1 MRIAIHVLIPAVLAV
16 SVFGSGTLQTT
27 APQTTALQTAVP
39 QTPRREPA
47 GIKALMRH
55 VIPGTRDLS
64 LIVELTDPGVLEM
77 MALQAAPDT
86 ATTAALG
93 QGRAQ
98 ARLSAPEAVA
108 YRTQLKRTRDLMTTR
123 LGALNGVQ
131 VQGSTELVIN
141 SLFVRTPVEQYDAI
155 RRMPGVKKVYFS
167 RIQHMALDTAKNV
180 VNASGLWNAAGVG
193 GQANAGNG
201 VKIGIIDTG
210 IDYTHPMFADTTTT
224 LPAGFPKYDTTADK
238 ALTNHKVIAAWDF
251 VHSQYGYSTQII
263 NDARDE
269 VGHGTF
275 NAGVSAGKI
284 VTAPPDANVGAI
296 SGMAPGAFLGNYKV
310 FGTPGINDGATT
322 LGIIAAI
329 EQAVSDGM
337 NVVSLSLGGLDWVP
351 PSEDPEVTAI
361 HNATAAGVVVV
372 VAAGNE
378 GNDPHTVASPGTS
391 PDAIT
396 VGAVWNS
403 RALGPGLHVTGPG
416 SVPSNL
422 QSVSYVIGTGP
433 TISSAIPTAPVVDV
447 ASLDGTGLA
456 CAALPS
462 GTLTAKIALIARGQ
476 CTFLIKAT
484 NASSAGARAVI
495 VYDNVP
501 GDPPFGMGGLSSSGP
516 PAVMISY
523 SDALNLKTFLAAN
536 PGGTASIDISNVVKS
551 VPTTPAILAS
561 FSGRGPSADFGIK
574 PDLSAVGVNVYSA
587 TENTYTAGG
596 MYSATR
602 YSYGDGT
609 SFSTPMVAGAAAG
622 IMQLFPNLTAAQV
635 KSAIVNTASQTV
647 TIDGTTPATVTQ
659 TGAGLLNMGNA
670 ATAGAVF
677 SPVSLNF
684 GVQSY
689 SGRKTLTRS
698 LTITNIS
705 GSTDQYTIS
714 AQTQTGP
721 ALILSTSST
730 GPVASG
736 AQNAVT
742 VNVTIQATAPATG
755 GFQGYITVQSAQT
768 GMTYAIPYWAGLYVP
783 DSSRVLTVSQS
794 ATGQNAFS
802 NLKDALAAANPGNVI
817 EIADTQ
823 TYTLASSL
831 DSTTLPSIMISTNA
845 QGLPLHGITIRA
857 AAGQSPVLDGSSA
870 SAYADLQVV
879 GAQGVLIQGL
889 TINGGETGI
898 DIWQPSTS
906 VPTSVTIDHC
916 TLTNQAASSY
926 SAGVYME
933 NGGDVSITNSTITG
947 AAYQAVGAFGGR
959 LTVSGSTVQGNSSD
973 GIDATNVN
981 LDLLNSTITAN
992 LGTGINTQNCSGTI
1006 AKNTISNNTDP
1017 NVGDGLEMWDGA
1029 MTITGNIFTGNGSSG
1044 IFLSS
1049 ATGLTMGATGLIERN
1064 TFQLNAQY
1072 GIQSW
1077 QSQNIQIVGNFI
1089 AVCGSGFVAPSYTI
1103 TGSPTP
1109 NTTTAIL
1116 VNNIIVGST
1125 TPSYYPGFTDP
1136 GWGSGV
1142 YAADASVVSLV
1153 NNTIYNNQVR
1163 GIVKTSS
1170 STTTVQ
1176 NTIVYSN
1183 TKGDQSGLSATN
1195 TLYSFIGDGSIT
1207 GGSNLKGNPNFNNPA
1222 GNDFS
1227 LAAGSSAIEK
1237 GNNTAANLP
1246 FLDYNGQFRV
1256 ASAGQLPGTGTVDMG
1271 AIEYGSS
1278 YPMVFPMLASGTV
1291 SGTGTGLDNSSF
1303 TTAFAA
1309 VNPSTSS
1316 ATAAT
1321 FTAYDSTGNP
1331 FSGQTPNN
1339 TIASIAPE
1347 AHFASL
1353 DYQLFSYLP
1362 GVTKLGAVLAS
1373 SLQKLVGF
1381 FLMFDPAFQH
1391 LADGV
1396 DVSADTY
1403 TDFYFMRYESDSSG
1417 QATYQIFNP
1426 GVNAANI
1433 TAIAYDYSGNL
1444 LGNPISATIQPKA
1457 QYSFSFISTASS
1469 SGYVHVT
1476 STQPVSGLEIFGNS
1490 AEIAALRAAPAGTET
1505 RIFFPHFA
1513 VNQGYTSLIGVVNTS
1528 AVIANLT
1535 LTAYEDNG
1543 SILGTPVQRHVNG
1556 NGQLLESASSL
1567 FGLGSGGIIT
1577 GYIIATSDQPGITGF
1592 SAFNYTSGSI
1602 SSVSAVP
1609 SESVPQPMLIFSHI
1623 ANLWPSGTPNDP
1635 YLTGIALLNPY
1646 GTQVGYLMKVFD
1658 GSGNEVGEMTDILGP
1673 YQKVSKLLSWST
1685 PGAGFFTS
1693 SDSTFQLGS
1702 GHIEVTALD
1711 PTTGSAGYQLLG
1723 FEMFFTLSQSQ
1734 LAAVMAQFPN

>member
-1 MRIAIHVLIPAVLAV
+1 MRNRTMRIAIHVLIPAVLAV

-768 GMTYAIPYWAGLYVP
+768 GMTYTIPYWAGLYVP

-817 EIADTQ
+817 EIADSQ
-823 TYTLASSL
+823 TYTLSSSL
-831 DSTTLPSIMISTNA
+831 DPTTLPSIMISTNA

-857 AAGQSPVLDGSSA
+857 AAGQSPVLDGSAA

-889 TINGGETGI
+889 TINGGETGV

-916 TLTNQAASSY
+916 TLTNQAASST
-926 SAGVYME
+926 SAGVYVE
-933 NGGDVSITNSTITG
+933 NGGDVSVTNSTITG
-947 AAYQAVGAFGGR
+947 AAYSAIYAYGGR

-973 GIDATNVN
+973 GIDAVNAN

-992 LGTGINTQNCSGTI
+992 LSSAVNTENCSGTV
-1006 AKNTISNNTDP
+1006 AKNTISSNTDP
-1017 NVGDGLEMWDGA
+1017 YYGDGLEIWDGA
-1029 MTITGNIFTGNGSSG
+1029 MTITGNAFTGNGAAG
-1044 IFLSS
+1044 IYLDS
-1049 ATGLTMGATGLIERN
+1049 ATGTLGPTGRIERN
-1064 TFQLNAQY
+1064 TFQSNVEY
-1072 GIQSW
+1072 GVDSN
-1077 QSQNIQIVGNFI
+1077 QSQNMQISGNFFYKNGVGFVGNNSTS
-1089 AVCGSGFVAPSYTI
+1089 AT
-1103 TGSPTP
+1103 
-1109 NTTTAIL
+1109 L
-1116 VNNIIVGST
+1116 VNNIIVQSA

-1136 GWGSGV
+1136 SWGNGV
-1142 YAADASVVSLV
+1142 YAGNTSSINLV
-1153 NNTIYNNQVR
+1153 NNTIYKNQLR
-1163 GIVKTSS
+1163 GIVKAGS
-1170 STTTVQ
+1170 STITVQ
-1176 NTIVYSN
+1176 NTIISSN
-1183 TKGDQSGLSATN
+1183 TSGDQSGLAPAN
-1195 TLYSFIGDGSIT
+1195 ILYSFIGDGSIT
-1207 GGSNLKGNPNFNNPA
+1207 GTTNRNGTPNFNNPA
-1222 GNDFS
+1222 SFDNPGYDFG
-1227 LAAGSSAIEK
+1227 LAAGSTAIDA
-1237 GNNTAANLP
+1237 GNNAAPNLP
-1246 FLDYNGQFRV
+1246 FLDYNQQFRV
-1256 ASAGQLPGTGTVDMG
+1256 ATAGQLPGAGTVDMG

-1278 YPMVFPMLASGTV
+1278 YPMVFPLLASGAV
-1291 SGTGTGLDNSSF
+1291 SGTGTGLDNSSY

-1309 VNPSTSS
+1309 VNLSTSTS
-1316 ATAAT
+1316 TQPT
-1321 FTAYDSTGNP
+1321 FTAYDSGGIS
-1331 FSGQTPNN
+1331 FSSVLAPQT
-1339 TIASIAPE
+1339 IAPE
-1347 AHFASL
+1347 GHYAGL
-1353 DYQLFSYLP
+1353 DYMLLNYAQTASKF
-1362 GVTKLGAVLAS
+1362 GAVLAS
-1373 SLQKLVGF
+1373 SIQKLVGF
-1381 FLMFDPAFQH
+1381 FLIFDPAFQH

-1396 DVSADTY
+1396 DVSSDTY
-1403 TDFYFMRYESDSSG
+1403 TDFYFVRHESDSSG

-1426 GVNAANI
+1426 GVN
-1433 TAIAYDYSGNL
+1433 TATISATAYDY
-1444 LGNPISATIQPKA
+1444 LGNVQGTANFTVPVKGVHPFAFNSI
-1457 QYSFSFISTASS
+1457 ASS
-1469 SGYVHVT
+1469 SGYIHVT
-1476 STQPVSGLEIFGNS
+1476 SDRPVSGVEIFGNS
-1490 AEIAALRAAPAGTET
+1490 NEVAALRAAPAGTET
-1505 RIFFPHFA
+1505 RLFFPHFA
-1513 VNQGYTSLIGVVNTS
+1513 VNGGYTSVIGVVNTS
-1528 AVIANLT
+1528 TSPANLI
-1535 LTAYEDNG
+1535 LTAYADNG
-1543 SILGTPVQRHVNG
+1543 SILAAPVQLKLNG
-1556 NGQLLESASSL
+1556 NGQVVESASDL
-1567 FGLGSGGIIT
+1567 FGLGPGGIIT

-1592 SAFNYTSGSI
+1592 SAFNYTNGSV

-1609 SESVPQPMLIFSHI
+1609 SQSVPQPMLIFSHI

-1711 PTTGSAGYQLLG
+1711 PTTGTAGYQLLG